1 MCTITRVGLTLSKLS
16 IIHLYIINSIDI
28 MFKFVTKVSY
38 SISKQSNIIF
48 FGSGK
53 IAYPTLH
60 KLFLGYTNL
69 SVVTQNVGK
78 NKLNEVKTFCEKKN
92 IVYGSPVDNRSDK

>member
-1 MCTITRVGLTLSKLS
+1 
-16 IIHLYIINSIDI
+16 